1 MIKWR
6 SSQGQMT
13 STRETTPPSALLCSQ
28 RPRVQRFVWTK
39 ARPIPQPEFKCWRW
53 PKSSSC
59 RPAHASG
66 EQHWKGDKNTNHCD
80 LLLIVYR
87 RVEGRWTEE
96 KEKKKNR
103 MKSIANWIVFVWA
116 RSALGKKERKQEK
129 KTNSL
134 TGAIYDNGTIIYS
147 DLSERLISHHKGG
160 GSILTIHFWNYL
172 HIDPGTSASKAGARW
187 P

>member
-1 MIKWR
+1 
-6 SSQGQMT
+6 MT
-13 STRETTPPSALLCSQ
+13 STRETTPPRALFCSQ
-28 RPRVQRFVWTK
+28 RPRVQRFVWTE
-39 ARPIPQPEFKCWRW
+39 ARSIPQPEFKCWRW

-80 LLLIVYR
+80 LLLIVYHSM
-87 RVEGRWTEE
+87 EGRWTERE
-96 KEKKKNR
+96 EKKQNEIHCKLNCLCLDQVCFR
-103 MKSIANWIVFVWA
+103 
-116 RSALGKKERKQEK
+116 KKERKQEK

-172 HIDPGTSASKAGARW
+172 HIDPGTSASKAGAHW